1 MEENK
6 VFEFDGAVGDI
17 LEVYEDRIVIL
28 HKGMFNLLTMG
39 SKGEKT
45 IYFNNITSVQIKL
58 AGFASGYIQFSINGG
73 RENMGGLFGAMC
85 DENSITIGDERKNKE
100 AEQVVSYIN
109 KKLAEI
115 KKGIAFSG
123 ISCADELK
131 KFKELFDTGVITK
144 EEFEVKKKQLLGL

>member
-6 VFEFDGAVGDI
+6 VFEFDGGVGDV
-17 LEVYEDRIVIL
+17 LAVYEDRVAIS

-73 RENMGGLFGAMC
+73 RENVGGIFGAMC

-100 AEQVVSYIN
+100 AEEVVVYIN
-109 KKLAEI
+109 KKLAEV
-115 KKGIAFSG
+115 KKGVVRNE

-131 KFKELFDTGVITK
+131 KFKELFDMGVITQ
-144 EEFEVKKKQLLGL
+144 EEFDEKKKQLLGL